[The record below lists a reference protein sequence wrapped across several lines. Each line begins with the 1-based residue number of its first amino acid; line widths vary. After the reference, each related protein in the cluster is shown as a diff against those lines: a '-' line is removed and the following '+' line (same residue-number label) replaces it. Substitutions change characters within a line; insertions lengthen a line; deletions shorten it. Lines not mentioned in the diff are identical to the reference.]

1 MSCFNPLF
9 QQSTGHGTKENL
21 KQDTVRQ
28 LPRHYQ
34 VTCTERQPKEVLT
47 NYQVLIMT
55 VQQRVEREIEN
66 RAIVKRFIF
75 ES

>member
-1 MSCFNPLF
+1 MSCCIPLF

-34 VTCTERQPKEVLT
+34 VTCTERQPREVMT

-55 VQQRVEREIEN
+55 VQQWLQRLRT
-66 RAIVKRFIF
+66 
-75 ES
+75 ESL